1 MSGRNSSV
9 KVPRQ
14 EGMLKI
20 VIVGQRSMRGE
31 SGKRNWRD
39 KHGPEY
45 VGFWGYSKNLEIYL
59 KSRQNVKSR
68 GMIWSIHYCN
78 IRHFLFRKLD
88 LQHLV
93 CLALPSIFFFAQG
106 VNYLKL
112 ISFSGFGKLEFWFYW
127 WKADTEWT
135 VWGKV

>member
-39 KHGPEY
+39 KRGPEY
-45 VGFWGYSKNLEIYL
+45 VGF
-59 KSRQNVKSR
+59 
-68 GMIWSIHYCN
+68 
-78 IRHFLFRKLD
+78 
-88 LQHLV
+88 
-93 CLALPSIFFFAQG
+93 
-106 VNYLKL
+106 
-112 ISFSGFGKLEFWFYW
+112 
-127 WKADTEWT
+127 
-135 VWGKV
+135 